1 MGSFWRGFVACW
13 AVTSLIQDYIG
24 KEAYLKKIEEGWI
37 DASITVP
44 IAITVLMYV
53 LVGEWTKDND
63 TQRKEKKPY
72 TYD

>member
-13 AVTSLIQDYIG
+13 MVTSLIQDYIG
-24 KEAYLKKIEEGWI
+24 KEAYLKKVEEGWI

-44 IAITVLMYV
+44 IAIIVLIYV
-53 LVGEWTKDND
+53 LVGEWKNDDD
-63 TQRKEKKPY
+63 TQGKEKKHY